1 MDIDASVIDQVGET
15 IYARWKD
22 AALADL
28 ANIICQKDLFPIT
41 DDYVGIIVGDGRHV
55 ALLAWY
61 SDVTNVQTTDG
72 VKLAFHVNYDM
83 GDGWASETKYANCLT
98 IAERLNVGTVIT
110 VTGTHGFAKLPA
122 PLSSVLAAVI
132 EADQNILEQAD
143 RITSK
148 SIEDVS
154 VSYATINETA
164 MERALTPYR
173 SLISQWSL
181 CRNGGDSG
189 GILSLPRKH
198 HNLPWWLNAQDYVG
212 GDYAYGNAL

>member
-1 MDIDASVIDQVGET
+1 MDIDASVINQVGDAN
-15 IYARWKD
+15 YARWKD

-28 ANIICQKDLFPIT
+28 ANIICQKALSQLT
-41 DDYVGIIVGDGRHV
+41 DDYGGIIVGDGRHV

-61 SDVTNVQTTDG
+61 SEVSNVQTTDG
-72 VKLAFHVNYDM
+72 VKLDFHVNYDM
-83 GDGWASETKYANCLT
+83 GDGWKPETMYANCLT
-98 IAERLNVGTVIT
+98 ITERLTVGTAVT

-122 PLSSVLAAVI
+122 PLSSVLAAII
-132 EADQNILEQAD
+132 EADQNMLDQTD

-154 VSYATINETA
+154 VSYATSTGTA
-164 MERALTPYR
+164 MERALTPYQ

-181 CRNGGDSG
+181 CRNGTQTG
-189 GILSLPRKH
+189 GILSMPRKH

-212 GDYAYGNAL
+212 GDYAYGNAM

>member
-15 IYARWKD
+15 IYARWKG

-28 ANIICQKDLFPIT
+28 ANMLCISNLSQSTT
-41 DDYVGIIVGDGRHV
+41 DMTGIISDDGKHV
-55 ALLAWY
+55 TLPAWY
-61 SDVTNVQTTDG
+61 SNVTNVQTTDG
-72 VKLAFHVNYDM
+72 VKLDFHVNYDM
-83 GDGWASETKYANCLT
+83 GDGWAPETKYANCLT
-98 IAERLNVGTVIT
+98 IAQRLNVGTAVT

-132 EADQNILEQAD
+132 EADQNVLEQAD

-148 SIEDVS
+148 SVEDVS

-164 MERALTPYR
+164 MKRALTPYQ

-181 CRNGGDSG
+181 CRNGVQTG
-189 GILSLPRKH
+189 GILSMPRKH
-198 HNLPWWLNAQDYVG
+198 HQLPWWLNAQDHMG

>member
-1 MDIDASVIDQVGET
+1 MDIDASVINQVGDAN
-15 IYARWKD
+15 YARWKD

-28 ANIICQKDLFPIT
+28 ANIICQKNLSQLT

-61 SDVTNVQTTDG
+61 SEVSNVQTIDG
-72 VKLAFHVNYDM
+72 VKLDYQVNYDM
-83 GDGWASETKYANCLT
+83 SDGWTPETKYANYLT
-98 IAERLNVGTVIT
+98 IAERLTVGTAVT

-122 PLSSVLAAVI
+122 PLSSVLAAII
-132 EADQNILEQAD
+132 EADQNVLDQTD

-154 VSYATINETA
+154 VSYATVNETA

-181 CRNGGDSG
+181 CRNGTQTG
-189 GILSLPRKH
+189 GILSMPRKH

-212 GDYAYGNAL
+212 GDYAYGNAM

>member
-1 MDIDASVIDQVGET
+1 MDIDASVINQVGDAN
-15 IYARWKD
+15 YARWKD

-28 ANIICQKDLFPIT
+28 ANILCQKTLSQLT
-41 DDYVGIIVGDGRHV
+41 DDYVGIVVGDGRHV

-61 SDVTNVQTTDG
+61 SDGSNVQTTDG
-72 VKLAFHVNYDM
+72 VKLNFNVNYDM
-83 GDGWASETKYANCLT
+83 SDGWTPETMYANFLT
-98 IAERLNVGTVIT
+98 ITERLNIGTVVT

-132 EADQNILEQAD
+132 EADQNVLEQTD

-154 VSYATINETA
+154 VSYATITETA
-164 MERALTPYR
+164 MQRALTPYQ

-181 CRNGGDSG
+181 CRNGVQTG
-189 GILSLPRKH
+189 GILSMPRKH
-198 HNLPWWLNAQDYVG
+198 HQLPWWVNTQDYMG

>member
-41 DDYVGIIVGDGRHV
+41 DDYVGIVVGDGRHI

-72 VKLAFHVNYDM
+72 VKLDFRVNYDM
-83 GDGWASETKYANCLT
+83 GDGWKPETMYTNCLT
-98 IAERLNVGTVIT
+98 IAQRLSVGTAVS

-132 EADQNILEQAD
+132 EADQSVLEQTD

-189 GILSLPRKH
+189 GILSMPRKH
-198 HNLPWWLNAQDYVG
+198 CNLPWWLNPQDYVG

>member
-1 MDIDASVIDQVGET
+1 MDIDASVIDQVGEAA
-15 IYARWKD
+15 YARWKD

-28 ANIICQKDLFPIT
+28 TNIICQKNLSQLT

-61 SDVTNVQTTDG
+61 SEASNVQTTDG
-72 VKLAFHVNYDM
+72 VKLDFQVNYDM
-83 GDGWASETKYANCLT
+83 GDGWTPETKYTNYLT
-98 IAERLNVGTVIT
+98 ITEQLNVGTVVT

-132 EADQNILEQAD
+132 EADQNVLDQTD

-154 VSYATINETA
+154 VGYATINETA
-164 MERALTPYR
+164 MERALTPYQ

-181 CRNGGDSG
+181 CHNGGDSG
-189 GILSLPRKH
+189 GILSMPRKH
-198 HNLPWWLNAQDYVG
+198 HNLPWWLNPQDYVG
-212 GDYAYGNAL
+212 GDYAYGNVV

>member
-1 MDIDASVIDQVGET
+1 MDIDTSVINQVGEAV
-15 IYARWKD
+15 YARWKD

-28 ANIICQKDLFPIT
+28 ANIICQKTLSQLT
-41 DDYVGIIVGDGRHV
+41 DDYVGIVVGDGRHI
-55 ALLAWY
+55 ALPAWY

-72 VKLAFHVNYDM
+72 VNLDFHVNYDM
-83 GDGWASETKYANCLT
+83 GDGWTPETKYANCLT
-98 IAERLNVGTVIT
+98 ITERLTAGTAVT
-110 VTGTHGFAKLPA
+110 VTGTHGFDKLPA
-122 PLSSVLAAVI
+122 PLSSVLAAII
-132 EADQNILEQAD
+132 EADQNMLDQTD

-154 VSYATINETA
+154 VNYATVNETA

-189 GILSLPRKH
+189 GILSMPRKH
-198 HNLPWWLNAQDYVG
+198 HNLPWWLNAQDYMG
-212 GDYAYGNAL
+212 GDYAYGNVM

>member
-1 MDIDASVIDQVGET
+1 MDIDASVINQVGEAV
-15 IYARWKD
+15 YARWKD

-28 ANIICQKDLFPIT
+28 ANILCQKTLFQIT
-41 DDYVGIIVGDGRHV
+41 DDYVGIVVGDGSHV

-61 SDVTNVQTTDG
+61 SAVTNVQTTDG
-72 VKLAFHVNYDM
+72 VKLYFQVNYDT
-83 GDGWASETKYANCLT
+83 GDGWKPETMYTNCLT
-98 IAERLNVGTVIT
+98 IAQRLSVGTAVS

-132 EADQNILEQAD
+132 EADQSVLEQTD
-143 RITSK
+143 RVTAK

-154 VSYATINETA
+154 VSYDTINQTTL
-164 MERALTPYR
+164 ERALTPYR

-189 GILSLPRKH
+189 GILSMPRKH
-198 HNLPWWLNAQDYVG
+198 CNLPWWLNPQDYVG

>member
-1 MDIDASVIDQVGET
+1 MDIDASVINQVGDA

-28 ANIICQKDLFPIT
+28 ANIICQKTLSQIP
-41 DDYVGIIVGDGRHV
+41 DDYVGIVVGDGRHV

-61 SDVTNVQTTDG
+61 SEVSNVQTIDG
-72 VKLAFHVNYDM
+72 VKLDFQVNYDM
-83 GDGWASETKYANCLT
+83 GDGWTPETKYANYLT
-98 IAERLNVGTVIT
+98 ITERLTAGTAVT

-122 PLSSVLAAVI
+122 PLSSVLAAII
-132 EADQNILEQAD
+132 EADQNVLDQTDI
-143 RITSK
+143 ITSK

-154 VSYATINETA
+154 VSYSTVNETA

-181 CRNGGDSG
+181 CRNGTQTG
-189 GILSLPRKH
+189 GILSMPRKH

-212 GDYAYGNAL
+212 GDYAYGNAM

>member
-1 MDIDASVIDQVGET
+1 MDIDASVIDQVGKT
-15 IYARWKD
+15 IYVRWKD

-41 DDYVGIIVGDGRHV
+41 DDYVGIVVGDGRHI

-72 VKLAFHVNYDM
+72 VTLDFRVNYDM
-83 GDGWASETKYANCLT
+83 GDGWKPETMYTNCLT
-98 IAERLNVGTVIT
+98 IAQRLSVGTAVS

-132 EADQNILEQAD
+132 EADQSVLEQTD

-154 VSYATINETA
+154 VSYGTINQTTL
-164 MERALTPYR
+164 ERALTPYR

-189 GILSLPRKH
+189 GILSMPRKH
-198 HNLPWWLNAQDYVG
+198 CNLPWWLNQQDYVG

>member
-1 MDIDASVIDQVGET
+1 MDIDASVINQVGDAT
-15 IYARWKD
+15 YARWKD

-28 ANIICQKDLFPIT
+28 ANIICQKALFQIT
-41 DDYVGIIVGDGRHV
+41 DDYVGIVVGDGRHV
-55 ALLAWY
+55 ALMAWY
-61 SDVTNVQTTDG
+61 SAVTNVQTTDG
-72 VKLAFHVNYDM
+72 AKLDFHVNYDM
-83 GDGWASETKYANCLT
+83 SDEWTPETKYANCLT
-98 IAERLNVGTVIT
+98 IAERLNVGMAVT

-132 EADQNILEQAD
+132 EADQNVLEQTD

-154 VSYATINETA
+154 VNYAAMNQTA

-181 CRNGGDSG
+181 CRNGVQTG
-189 GILSLPRKH
+189 GILSMPRKH
-198 HNLPWWLNAQDYVG
+198 HQLPWWLNAQDYMG
-212 GDYAYGNAL
+212 GDYAYGSAM

>member
-1 MDIDASVIDQVGET
+1 MDIDASVIDQVGEAA
-15 IYARWKD
+15 YSRWKD

-41 DDYVGIIVGDGRHV
+41 DDYVGIVVGDGRHI

-61 SDVTNVQTTDG
+61 SDVTNVQTIDG
-72 VKLAFHVNYDM
+72 VKLDFRVNYDM
-83 GDGWASETKYANCLT
+83 SDGWAPETKYANCLT
-98 IAERLNVGTVIT
+98 IAQRLNVGTAIT

-132 EADQNILEQAD
+132 EVDQNVLEQTD

-154 VSYATINETA
+154 VSYATMNETA
-164 MERALTPYR
+164 TERALTQYR
-173 SLISQWSL
+173 SLINQWSL

-189 GILSLPRKH
+189 GILSMPRKH
-198 HNLPWWLNAQDYVG
+198 CNLPWWLNPQDYVE

>member
-1 MDIDASVIDQVGET
+1 MDIDTSVINQVGEAA
-15 IYARWKD
+15 YARWKD

-28 ANIICQKDLFPIT
+28 ANILCQKTLSQLT
-41 DDYVGIIVGDGRHV
+41 DDYVGIVVGDGRHI

-61 SDVTNVQTTDG
+61 SEVSNVKTTDG
-72 VKLAFHVNYDM
+72 VNLDYRVNYDM
-83 GDGWASETKYANCLT
+83 SDGWTPETKYTNCLT
-98 IAERLNVGTVIT
+98 ITERLTAGTAVT

-122 PLSSVLAAVI
+122 SLSSVLAAII
-132 EADQNILEQAD
+132 EADQNVLDQTDI
-143 RITSK
+143 ITSK

-154 VSYATINETA
+154 VGYSTVNETA

-181 CRNGGDSG
+181 CQNGVQTG
-189 GILSLPRKH
+189 GILSMPRKH

-212 GDYAYGNAL
+212 GDYAYGNVL

>member
-1 MDIDASVIDQVGET
+1 MDIDTTVIDQVGEAN
-15 IYARWKD
+15 YARWKD

-28 ANIICQKDLFPIT
+28 ANIICQKALFQTT
-41 DDYVGIIVGDGRHV
+41 DDSMGIVVGEGHHV
-55 ALLAWY
+55 ALLSWY

-72 VKLAFHVNYDM
+72 VKLDFHVNYDM
-83 GDGWASETKYANCLT
+83 SDWWTPETKYANCMT
-98 IAERLNVGTVIT
+98 IAQRLTVGTAVT

-132 EADQNILEQAD
+132 EADQSILEQTD

-148 SIEDVS
+148 SIEDVN
-154 VSYATINETA
+154 VSYATVNETT

-189 GILSLPRKH
+189 GILSMPRKH
-198 HNLPWWLNAQDYVG
+198 HQLPWWLNAQDYVG
-212 GDYAYGNAL
+212 GDYAYGSAL

>member
-1 MDIDASVIDQVGET
+1 MDIDTTVIDQVGEAN
-15 IYARWKD
+15 YAWWKD

-28 ANIICQKDLFPIT
+28 ANIICQKALFQTT
-41 DDYVGIIVGDGRHV
+41 DDSVGIVVGEGHHV
-55 ALLAWY
+55 ALLSWY

-72 VKLAFHVNYDM
+72 VKLDFHVNYDVS
-83 GDGWASETKYANCLT
+83 DGWTPETKYANCLT
-98 IAERLNVGTVIT
+98 IAQRLTVGTAVT

-132 EADQNILEQAD
+132 EADQSILEQTD
-143 RITSK
+143 RIMSK

-154 VSYATINETA
+154 VSYATVNETT

-173 SLISQWSL
+173 SLINQWSL

-189 GILSLPRKH
+189 GILSMPRKH
-198 HNLPWWLNAQDYVG
+198 HQLPWWLNAQDYVG
-212 GDYAYGNAL
+212 GDYAYGSAL

>member
-1 MDIDASVIDQVGET
+1 MDIDASVINQVGDANYT
-15 IYARWKD
+15 RWKD

-28 ANIICQKDLFPIT
+28 ANILCQKNLSQLT
-41 DDYVGIIVGDGRHV
+41 DDYVGIVVGDGRHV

-61 SDVTNVQTTDG
+61 SEVANVQTTDG
-72 VKLAFHVNYDM
+72 VKLDYQVNYDM
-83 GDGWASETKYANCLT
+83 SDGWTPETKYANYLT
-98 IAERLNVGTVIT
+98 ITERLTAGTAIT

-122 PLSSVLAAVI
+122 PLSSVLAAII
-132 EADQNILEQAD
+132 EADQNMLDQTD

-154 VSYATINETA
+154 VSYATSNETA
-164 MERALTPYR
+164 MERALTPYQ

-181 CRNGGDSG
+181 CRNGTQTG
-189 GILSLPRKH
+189 GILSMPRKH

-212 GDYAYGNAL
+212 GDYAYGNAM

>member
-1 MDIDASVIDQVGET
+1 MDIDASVIDQVGGVT
-15 IYARWKD
+15 YARWKD

-41 DDYVGIIVGDGRHV
+41 DDCVGIVVGDGRHI

-72 VKLAFHVNYDM
+72 VMLDFHVNYDM
-83 GDGWASETKYANCLT
+83 GDGWTPETKYANCLT
-98 IAERLNVGTVIT
+98 ITQRLNVGTAVT

-132 EADQNILEQAD
+132 EVDQNVLEQTD

-164 MERALTPYR
+164 MERALTPYQ

-198 HNLPWWLNAQDYVG
+198 CNLPWWLNAQDYMG

>member
-28 ANIICQKDLFPIT
+28 ANILCQKTLSQLT
-41 DDYVGIIVGDGRHV
+41 DDYVGIVVGDGRHIV
-55 ALLAWY
+55 LPAWY

-72 VKLAFHVNYDM
+72 VKLDFRVNYDM
-83 GDGWASETKYANCLT
+83 GDGWTPETKYANCLT
-98 IAERLNVGTVIT
+98 ITERLNVGTAVT

-122 PLSSVLAAVI
+122 QLSSVLAAVI
-132 EADQNILEQAD
+132 EADQNMLDQTD

-164 MERALTPYR
+164 MERALTPYQ

-181 CRNGGDSG
+181 CSKGGDSG

-198 HNLPWWLNAQDYVG
+198 HNLPWWLNPQDYVG
-212 GDYAYGNAL
+212 GDYAYGNAM

>member
-28 ANIICQKDLFPIT
+28 ANIICQKNLFPIT
-41 DDYVGIIVGDGRHV
+41 DDSVGIVVGDGRHI

-72 VKLAFHVNYDM
+72 VKLDFHVNYDM
-83 GDGWASETKYANCLT
+83 GDGWMPEIKYANCLT
-98 IAERLNVGTVIT
+98 IAERLNVGTAVT
-110 VTGTHGFAKLPA
+110 VTGTHGFAKLPS
-122 PLSSVLAAVI
+122 PLSSMLAAVI
-132 EADQNILEQAD
+132 EADQSVLEQTD

-173 SLISQWSL
+173 SLINQWSL
-181 CRNGGDSG
+181 CGNGGDIG
-189 GILSLPRKH
+189 GILSMPRKH
-198 HNLPWWLNAQDYVG
+198 CNLPWWFNPQDYVG

>member
-15 IYARWKD
+15 VYARWKD

-41 DDYVGIIVGDGRHV
+41 DDYVGIVVGDGRHI

-61 SDVTNVQTTDG
+61 SGVTNVQTTDG
-72 VKLAFHVNYDM
+72 VKLDFRVNYDM
-83 GDGWASETKYANCLT
+83 GDGWTPETKYANYLT
-98 IAERLNVGTVIT
+98 ITERLNVGTTVT

-132 EADQNILEQAD
+132 EADQNVLEQTD

-154 VSYATINETA
+154 VSYSAMNETA
-164 MERALTPYR
+164 MERALTPYQ
-173 SLISQWSL
+173 SLINQWSL

-189 GILSLPRKH
+189 GILSMPRKH
-198 HNLPWWLNAQDYVG
+198 CNLPWWLNVQDYVG
-212 GDYAYGNAL
+212 GDYAYGSAM

>member
-41 DDYVGIIVGDGRHV
+41 DDYVGIVVGDGRHV

-72 VKLAFHVNYDM
+72 VTLAFHVNYDM
-83 GDGWASETKYANCLT
+83 GDGWTPETKYANCLT
-98 IAERLNVGTVIT
+98 IAERLNVGTAVT

-132 EADQNILEQAD
+132 EAAQNVLEQTD

-181 CRNGGDSG
+181 CRNGGASG
-189 GILSLPRKH
+189 GILSMPRKH
-198 HNLPWWLNAQDYVG
+198 CNLPWWLNPQDYVG